1 MLETVNEV
9 LQAKGLM
16 LKVGSA
22 VDAMLIAAPN
32 STNSSRLEATRL
44 RLNAIK

>member
-1 MLETVNEV
+1 MLAAVNEI

-22 VDAMLIAAPN
+22 VDATYFGP
-32 STNSSRLEATRL
+32 R
-44 RLNAIK
+44 